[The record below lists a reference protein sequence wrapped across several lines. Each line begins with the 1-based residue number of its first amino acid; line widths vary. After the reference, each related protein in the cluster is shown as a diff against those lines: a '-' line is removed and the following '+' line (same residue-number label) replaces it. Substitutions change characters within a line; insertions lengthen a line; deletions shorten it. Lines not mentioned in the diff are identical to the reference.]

1 MTLNEGKAL
10 ANIKSM
16 DKKSVR
22 TIDAD
27 QEGIEVILS
36 FKVSKNG
43 KQIIFYNINNR
54 MLYYALIQKDSTV
67 ELSYP
72 IKEIYQSLDFQFGST
87 TTNLA
92 VNFKNKNATYM
103 FYEQSN

>member
-1 MTLNEGKAL
+1 
-10 ANIKSM
+10 M